1 MEEETKWKRHWL
13 LGSKGKS
20 ERRKLN
26 EELIVKVGAKSF
38 VGRRLEWCG
47 WSFVVTGENKFK
59 LTPAMNGGERL
70 QRIFF
75 WEGGG
80 ERGLLGFVFNRFC
93 VLRVYLKK

>member
-38 VGRRLEWCG
+38 VGWRLEQCG
-47 WSFVVTGENKFK
+47 WLLVVTRENKFK
-59 LTPAMNGGERL
+59 LTLAMNVKRRGGDRL
-70 QRIFF
+70 
-75 WEGGG
+75 
-80 ERGLLGFVFNRFC
+80 
-93 VLRVYLKK
+93 